1 MYRYIHIYTY
11 IYRKRHTYTER
22 EERPIVRT
30 RQEFVGILK
39 KKKKYSIAHSELHH
53 SHLLTYFQSLL
64 SQAGSI
70 IMLRLSNLTLLF

>member
-22 EERPIVRT
+22 EEKPIVRT

-39 KKKKYSIAHSELHH
+39 KKK
-53 SHLLTYFQSLL
+53 
-64 SQAGSI
+64 
-70 IMLRLSNLTLLF
+70 